1 MESLL
6 SIVIGIALVAVLAVL
21 GVGVVAML
29 RGGDFN
35 RKYGNKLMR
44 ARVAAQAL
52 AIALV
57 FALYLLNRL
66 AEPRLSRAA
75 PW

>member
-21 GVGVVAML
+21 GVGVFAML

-57 FALYLLNRL
+57 FALYLLNRG
-66 AEPRLSRAA
+66 
-75 PW
+75 

>member
-21 GVGVVAML
+21 AVGVVAML

-44 ARVAAQAL
+44 ARVASQAL

-57 FALYLLNRL
+57 FALYLLHR
-66 AEPRLSRAA
+66 S
-75 PW
+75 